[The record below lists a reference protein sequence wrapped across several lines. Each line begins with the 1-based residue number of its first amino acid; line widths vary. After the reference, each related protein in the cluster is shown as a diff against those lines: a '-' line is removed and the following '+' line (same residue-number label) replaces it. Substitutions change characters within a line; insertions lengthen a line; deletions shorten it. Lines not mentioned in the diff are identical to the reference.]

1 MFFTRGHPALRA
13 VIGAA
18 VLVIGLLAHG
28 TLLIV
33 AGAVVLAW
41 GIIASVAAAC
51 GRSLIG
57 GKGSG
62 GAL

>member
-1 MFFTRGHPALRA
+1 MFFTRGHPALSA
-13 VIGAA
+13 LIGA
-18 VLVIGLLAHG
+18 VLLVIGILIHG
-28 TLLIV
+28 TLSTV

-41 GIIASVAAAC
+41 AIIASVAGWR
-51 GRSLIG
+51 GRGLVG